1 MLLTEKKLEELLVP
15 KHVSKDDFD
24 MVAAE
29 AKKKNVP
36 LDLLLTEKGF
46 IQDSTLGRI
55 IADETGCE
63 FLDIKR
69 TQIVEIDSD
78 LLDYIPEAVAYA
90 QKTVA
95 LEQDKDTLKVITSN
109 PDNYTFFKLLEKKSG
124 KKVKVFYVTP
134 FNIDQALKRYKGD
147 LRREVKNLLE
157 ELEKNP
163 VKKEQNIVELVSL
176 LMEYA
181 YTNLAS
187 DIHIEPLS
195 EIVVVRFRI
204 DGIMH
209 KVAEYSKE
217 LHNQV
222 VSRIKIM
229 AKLRTDEKAAAQDG
243 RFEME
248 TAVQKI
254 DVRVSILPITE
265 GENVVMRLLM
275 QRGRWFTISD
285 LGLSES
291 DLKKIRNNAVKPY
304 GMILVVGPTGS
315 GKTTTLYAI
324 LQYLNKPEVNIMT
337 IEDPVEYNIEGVHQ
351 TQLNPAKDITFP
363 KGLRTIVRQDPDII
377 MIGEI
382 RDEET
387 VDIAINSAMTGHL
400 VLSTMHTND
409 SATTFPRLLEMGA
422 EPFLVASSVNVAIA
436 QRLVRSICQDCKEE
450 YYLSETELKY
460 FDSEPEL
467 AELLKNIAKVDDL
480 SKVKLYRGRGCKICN
495 DTGYYGRNAIFE
507 VLELTEELRNL
518 IIGKSSSDMIKKK
531 ATEQGMT
538 PMIHD
543 GIIKVLEGKTTLS
556 EVIKVTKI

>member
-337 IEDPVEYNIEGVHQ
+337 IEDPVEYNIEGIHQ

-363 KGLRTIVRQDPDII
+363 KGLRTIVRQDPDVI

-518 IIGKSSSDMIKKK
+518 IISKSSSDMIKKK
-531 ATEQGMT
+531 AMEQGMT

>member
-1 MLLTEKKLEELLVP
+1 
-15 KHVSKDDFD
+15 
-24 MVAAE
+24 
-29 AKKKNVP
+29 

-467 AELLKNIAKVDDL
+467 AELLKSVAKVDDL

-518 IIGKSSSDMIKKK
+518 IISKSSSDMIKKK
-531 ATEQGMT
+531 AMEQGMT

>member
-337 IEDPVEYNIEGVHQ
+337 IEDPVEYNIEGIHQ

-363 KGLRTIVRQDPDII
+363 KGLRTIVRQDPDVI

-467 AELLKNIAKVDDL
+467 AELLKSIAKVDDL

-518 IIGKSSSDMIKKK
+518 IISKSSSDMIKKK
-531 ATEQGMT
+531 AMEQGMT

>member
-15 KHVSKDDFD
+15 KHISKDDFD

-337 IEDPVEYNIEGVHQ
+337 IEDPVEYNIEGIHQ

-363 KGLRTIVRQDPDII
+363 KGLRTIVRQDPDVI

>member
-15 KHVSKDDFD
+15 KHISKDDFD
-24 MVAAE
+24 MVAVE

-69 TQIVEIDSD
+69 TQIVEIDSE

-90 QKTVA
+90 QKTVV

-217 LHNQV
+217 LHSQV

-363 KGLRTIVRQDPDII
+363 KGLRTIVRQDPDVI

-400 VLSTMHTND
+400 VLSTMHTNG

-436 QRLVRSICQDCKEE
+436 QRLVRSVCQDCKEE

-531 ATEQGMT
+531 AMEQGMT

>member
-15 KHVSKDDFD
+15 KHISKDDFD

>member
-337 IEDPVEYNIEGVHQ
+337 IEDPVEYNIEGIHQ

-363 KGLRTIVRQDPDII
+363 KGLRTIVRQDPDVI

-460 FDSEPEL
+460 FDSEP
-467 AELLKNIAKVDDL
+467 
-480 SKVKLYRGRGCKICN
+480 
-495 DTGYYGRNAIFE
+495 
-507 VLELTEELRNL
+507 
-518 IIGKSSSDMIKKK
+518 
-531 ATEQGMT
+531 
-538 PMIHD
+538 
-543 GIIKVLEGKTTLS
+543 
-556 EVIKVTKI
+556 

>member
-337 IEDPVEYNIEGVHQ
+337 IEDPVEYNIEGIHQ

-363 KGLRTIVRQDPDII
+363 KGLRTIVRQDPDVI